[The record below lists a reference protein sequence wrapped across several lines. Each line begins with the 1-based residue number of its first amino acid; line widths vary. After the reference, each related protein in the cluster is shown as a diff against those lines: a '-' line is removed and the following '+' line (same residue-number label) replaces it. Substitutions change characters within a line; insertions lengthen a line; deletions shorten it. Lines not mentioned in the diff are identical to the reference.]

1 MPRDAG
7 RAESPQ
13 VRTWRVT
20 AIVAG
25 ILVILV
31 AIAFGFQLLFADRIG
46 RTGVVAHGFPAPAV
60 IPDEGA
66 QRRALEA
73 RQRQALDGG
82 GGRLPIDAAMK
93 AIAGRGQHAFDPIGA
108 AP

>member
-1 MPRDAG
+1 MAPDHG

-25 ILVILV
+25 ILAILIV
-31 AIAFGFQLLFADRIG
+31 IAFGFQLLFADRIG
-46 RTGVVAHGFPAPAV
+46 RTATVSHDFPAPAV

-73 RQRQALDGG
+73 AQRQALDGG
-82 GGRLPIDAAMK
+82 GGRLPIDSAMK
-93 AIAGRGQHAFDPIGA
+93 AIAGKGPHAFDPVGGA
-108 AP
+108 P